1 MMLDSSVAD
10 QITRLTLSLLEQKL
24 EQERENMEGDS
35 EGSSLALP
43 HALRRRKDLLQ
54 RLWEQ
59 QLLDEHPQPRCWRGP
74 PGGAHRSALYPEV
87 PPVGIYQAASP
98 PLQAPE
104 PLRIIQHPVP
114 QPPATII
121 QQLPQQ
127 PLITQIPAP
136 QAFPTQRSGSI
147 KEDMVEMMLM
157 QNAQMHQIIMQNM
170 LLKALPPAA
179 GPGGP
184 HTLQQVGLVGQVP
197 RGHLSRPQKSV
208 CLYGPCPLCQDLQ
221 RARQAILRAQRQR
234 PAPVHHH
241 HHYAP
246 PVPLQ
251 ASPMPGTP
259 VGYSTWPPVV
269 TATALPAANSFL
281 PTMRHVAG
289 PT

>member
-35 EGSSLALP
+35 EGSFLVPGKEARPEEALP
-43 HALRRRKDLLQ
+43 RALRRRKDLLQ
-54 RLWEQ
+54 RLWALLVFQEQ

-87 PPVGIYQAASP
+87 PPVGIYRAASP
-98 PLQAPE
+98 PLPAPE

-170 LLKALPPAA
+170 LLKALPPAV

-184 HTLQQVGLVGQVP
+184 HTPQQVGLVGQVP

-208 CLYGPCPLCQDLQ
+208 CL
-221 RARQAILRAQRQR
+221 
-234 PAPVHHH
+234 
-241 HHYAP
+241 
-246 PVPLQ
+246 
-251 ASPMPGTP
+251 
-259 VGYSTWPPVV
+259 
-269 TATALPAANSFL
+269 
-281 PTMRHVAG
+281 
-289 PT
+289 